1 LQIFQYLCYFIFCFN
16 QAMIKMKDKSEIT
29 IYDIAK
35 VLNISA
41 STVSRG
47 LNNHHGIHE
56 ATKKRILKAANE
68 MGYQHNIF
76 ARNLRKKRTNT
87 IGVVLPRFNS
97 YFMSTVVAGMEIEAN
112 QAGYNLIISQS
123 EESVK
128 KEITNISTMF
138 NSRVDGLLV
147 SLAYDTENSDHF
159 NLFFRKGIP
168 VIFFDRVF
176 KNQDYI
182 SIVID
187 NFRAGYDATTHLIEQ
202 GCKRIMHLGGNLK
215 CSVYADRFYGY
226 KQALADR
233 GITFDKRLVVINM
246 LNERAGIDTADRI
259 LGMDMLPD
267 GIFAS
272 NDVSAVAIICRL
284 KQAGIRIPD
293 DIAVVGFN
301 NNPVSTV
308 VEPNLSTIDYPGQE
322 MGKIAA
328 STLIKKINIKQTLNS
343 NQIVLPYKLIIRQSS
358 LRK

>member
-1 LQIFQYLCYFIFCFN
+1 LQLFQYLCYFIFCFN
-16 QAMIKMKDKSEIT
+16 QAMIKMKDKGEVT

-35 VLNISA
+35 ALNISA

-47 LNNHHGIHE
+47 LNDHRGINE
-56 ATKKRILKAANE
+56 DTKKKILKVALK

-76 ARNLRKKRTNT
+76 ARNLRKRETNT
-87 IGVVLPRFNS
+87 IGVVLPRLNS
-97 YFMSTVVAGMEIEAN
+97 YFMSTVVAGMEKEAN

-123 EESVK
+123 EESTK

-147 SLAYDTENSDHF
+147 SLACDTVKSDHF
-159 NLFFRKGIP
+159 NVFFKKDIP
-168 VIFFDRVF
+168 VIFFDRIF
-176 KNQDYI
+176 KIQDYI
-182 SIVID
+182 SIVIN
-187 NFRAGYDATTHLIEQ
+187 NFKAGYDATAHLIEQ
-202 GCKRIMHLGGNLK
+202 GCKRIVHLGGNLK
-215 CSVYADRFYGY
+215 CNVYADRFNGY
-226 KQALADR
+226 KQALADN
-233 GITFDKRLVVINM
+233 GIAFDKELVVINM
-246 LNERAGIDTADRI
+246 LNEQAGIDTADRM
-259 LGMDMLPD
+259 LNMEVLPD
-267 GIFAS
+267 GVFAS

-284 KQAGIRIPD
+284 KQAGIRVPD

-328 STLIKKINIKQTLNS
+328 STLIKKINNQQTPDS
-343 NQIVLPYKLIIRQSS
+343 NAIVLPYKLIIRQSS